1 MVQQLSLFSAIDD
14 DSYDLFL
21 STMTT
26 SFGTAPI
33 IYSNLSTIWKPD
45 PDYEISTVNVKNQLV
60 EQTRIKVSKDLPLE
74 MIPNINDKIIDYN
87 LIPHLNTDHLP
98 VDHTLIDKIINNQLD
113 TPVSNNNLV
122 GNKIFCS
129 TSNNWALSISDIPA
143 AGSTR
148 KVSMQTITE
157 SIILHTSGKDSCL
170 QKFMNKLY
178 YILDYQY
185 ITIGV
190 KFHLKHNIILELHK
204 IWDVKSKKQ
213 ITKDGYLIKAYTN
226 VNKSTD
232 LDQINRGEQQLLNLQ
247 RDLQGYV
254 DLKIPDRKSMDSRI
268 Q

>member
-1 MVQQLSLFSAIDD
+1 MVQQLSLFSSIND

-21 STMTT
+21 ATMTT
-26 SFGTAPI
+26 SFGTVPI
-33 IYSNLSTIWKPD
+33 IYSNLSTIWKPN
-45 PDYEISTVNVKNQLV
+45 PDYEVSTVNVKHQLI

-74 MIPNINDKIIDYN
+74 MISNINDKVIDYN
-87 LIPHLNTDHLP
+87 LIPGLNTDDLP
-98 VDHTLIDKIINNQLD
+98 MDPTLIDKIINNQLNTQIDND
-113 TPVSNNNLV
+113 THPE
-122 GNKIFCS
+122 NKSFNS
-129 TSNNWALSISDIPA
+129 TSNTWAFCISDIPA
-143 AGSTR
+143 AGSNK

-157 SIILHTSGKDSCL
+157 SIILNTSGKDSSL
-170 QKFMNKLY
+170 QKFMNELY
-178 YILDYQY
+178 YVLDYQY

-204 IWDVKSKKQ
+204 IWDIKTRKQ
-213 ITKDGYLIKAYTN
+213 ITKNGYLIKAYTN

-254 DLKIPDRKSMDSRI
+254 DLKIPDRKSMDSRM